1 MQTAGGLPPLV
12 APGAPLGDAESART
26 QRQARLP
33 ELGETGQR
41 RLANARVLVVGAGG
55 LGAPALLYLAAAGV
69 GTIGIVDD
77 DVVSVSDLH
86 RQVIH
91 SAGAVGEP
99 KVDSAARRL
108 AELAPEVVVRRY
120 PVRLDETNVAS
131 LLTGHDLVLDG
142 ADTFATRFL
151 VSDACAAAGL
161 PLVWASVL
169 RLDAQVSVF
178 WSRPPAGVAPV
189 TLRDLFPEPPAA
201 HLVPSCAEAGV
212 LGALCGIVGS
222 MMAIEAIKLVAGIGH
237 PLLGRVAVVD
247 ALTMRVREVP
257 LVPTAPA
264 SPPRPVASSAAAG
277 AVGAPASPGPVGS
290 SPAPRPRPWGSS
302 SPAALAADD
311 GPGALTAE
319 AYLALTRSSTHPTV
333 LLDVRE
339 PSEHAVDALA
349 GAVNVPV
356 STLVQAARG
365 GRVSEVLAA
374 AGVPDGAQVV
384 AYCSHGIRA
393 ARAVDLLTEDGWRA
407 DTLSPEAVA
416 RIRAA
421 ERAVR

>member
-1 MQTAGGLPPLV
+1 MQSADGLPLPPLV
-12 APGAPLGDAESART
+12 APGAPLSAAEAVRT

-55 LGAPALLYLAAAGV
+55 LGAPALQYLAAAGV

-77 DVVSVSDLH
+77 DVVAASDLH

-108 AELAPEVVVRRY
+108 LELAPEVVVHRHG
-120 PVRLDETNVAS
+120 VRLDETNAAALV
-131 LLTGHDLVLDG
+131 TGYDLVLDG

-169 RLDAQVSVF
+169 RFDAQVSVF
-178 WSRPPAGVAPV
+178 WSRPPHGVTPV
-189 TLRDLFPEPPAA
+189 TLRDLFPEPPAP

-222 MMAIEAIKLVAGIGH
+222 MMAIEAVKLIAGVGR

-257 LVPTAPA
+257 LVPVPAALGGRPPVPTA
-264 SPPRPVASSAAAG
+264 G
-277 AVGAPASPGPVGS
+277 HAP
-290 SPAPRPRPWGSS
+290 
-302 SPAALAADD
+302 SPAAWTPDD
-311 GPGALTAE
+311 GPGALTLE
-319 AYLALTRSSTHPTV
+319 AFLGLTKDSARPTV

-339 PSEHAVDALA
+339 PSEHVVDALA
-349 GAVNVPV
+349 GAVNVPI
-356 STLVQAARG
+356 SGLVQAARTD
-365 GRVSEVLAA
+365 RVAELLAA
-374 AGVPDGAQVV
+374 AGVPEGAQVV

-393 ARAVDLLTEDGWRA
+393 ARAVGILTEAGWYA
-407 DTLSPEAVA
+407 DTLSPEAVN
-416 RIRAA
+416 RL
-421 ERAVR
+421 RAVERVTR

>member
-1 MQTAGGLPPLV
+1 MQTADGLPTLPPLV
-12 APGAPLGDAESART
+12 EPAAPLSPAEASRT

-55 LGAPALLYLAAAGV
+55 LGAPALQYLAAAGV

-91 SAGAVGEP
+91 SASGVGEP

-108 AELAPEVVVRRY
+108 LELAPEVVVHRHA
-120 PVRLDETNVAS
+120 VRLDETNVAA
-131 LLTGHDLVLDG
+131 LLAGYDLVLDG

-151 VSDACAAAGL
+151 VSDACADRGL
-161 PLVWASVL
+161 PLVWGSVL
-169 RLDAQVSVF
+169 RFDAQVSVF
-178 WSRPPAGVAPV
+178 WSRPPAGIAPV
-189 TLRDLFPEPPAA
+189 TLRDLFPQPPAA

-222 MMAIEAIKLVAGIGH
+222 MMAIEAIKLLAGIGR

-257 LVPTAPA
+257 LVPSVP
-264 SPPRPVASSAAAG
+264 AAG
-277 AVGAPASPGPVGS
+277 A
-290 SPAPRPRPWGSS
+290 RPWVTR
-302 SPAALAADD
+302 AAWAADD
-311 GPGALTAE
+311 GPGTLTLAT
-319 AYLALTRSSTHPTV
+319 YLDLTRDSVHPTV

-339 PSEHAVDALA
+339 PSEHAVDALT

-356 STLVQAARG
+356 SDLVQAARVG
-365 GRVSEVLAA
+365 HVSQVLAA
-374 AGVPDGAQVV
+374 AGVREGAQVV

-393 ARAVDLLTEDGWRA
+393 ARAVDLLTEAGWRA
-407 DTLSPEAVA
+407 GTLLPEAVA
-416 RIRAA
+416 RLRTA
-421 ERAVR
+421 ERSAR

>member
-1 MQTAGGLPPLV
+1 MQSAGGLPPLV
-12 APGAPLGDAESART
+12 EPGAPLGGAESART

-33 ELGETGQR
+33 ELGEIGQR

-108 AELAPEVVVRRY
+108 AGLAPLVVVRRY

-131 LLTGHDLVLDG
+131 LLTGYDLVLDG

-151 VSDACAAAGL
+151 VSDACAVAGL

-169 RLDAQVSVF
+169 RFDAQVSVF
-178 WSRPPAGVAPV
+178 WSHPPSDVAPV

-222 MMAIEAIKLVAGIGH
+222 MMAIEAIKLVAGIGR

-257 LVPTAPA
+257 LVP
-264 SPPRPVASSAAAG
+264 G
-277 AVGAPASPGPVGS
+277 
-290 SPAPRPRPWGSS
+290 
-302 SPAALAADD
+302 PAAHEDPAAEARPSGVPARAAWAPDD
-311 GPGALTAE
+311 GPGALTLE
-319 AYLALTRSSTHPTV
+319 AYLDLTRDPARPTV

-349 GAVNVPV
+349 GAVNVPI
-356 STLVQAARG
+356 SHLVQAARG
-365 GRVSEVLAA
+365 DQVAELLAA
-374 AGVPDGAQVV
+374 AGVPDDAQVV

-393 ARAVDLLTEDGWRA
+393 ARAVGILTEAGRRA
-407 DTLSPEAVA
+407 GVLSPEAVA
-416 RIRAA
+416 RLWAA
-421 ERAVR
+421 ERVTR

>member
-1 MQTAGGLPPLV
+1 MQTADGLPTLPPLV
-12 APGAPLGDAESART
+12 EPAAPLSPAEASRT

-55 LGAPALLYLAAAGV
+55 LGAPALQYLAAAGV

-108 AELAPEVVVRRY
+108 LELAPEVVVHRHA
-120 PVRLDETNVAS
+120 VRLDETNVAT
-131 LLTGHDLVLDG
+131 LLAGYDLVLDG
-142 ADTFATRFL
+142 ADTFTTRFL
-151 VSDACAAAGL
+151 VRDACAARGL

-169 RLDAQVSVF
+169 RFDAQVSVF

-189 TLRDLFPEPPAA
+189 TLRDLFPEPPAP

-222 MMAIEAIKLVAGIGH
+222 MMAIEAIKLLAGIGR

-257 LVPTAPA
+257 LVP
-264 SPPRPVASSAAAG
+264 SSA
-277 AVGAPASPGPVGS
+277 VPSAPSWSAS
-290 SPAPRPRPWGSS
+290 AW
-302 SPAALAADD
+302 AADD
-311 GPGALTAE
+311 GPGTLTVE
-319 AYLALTRSSTHPTV
+319 AYLDLTRDPAHPTV

-339 PSEHAVDALA
+339 PSEHAVDALT
-349 GAVNVPV
+349 GAVNVPI
-356 STLVQAARG
+356 SDLVQAARVG
-365 GRVSEVLAA
+365 QVSQVLAA
-374 AGVPDGAQVV
+374 AGVHDGSQVV

-393 ARAVDLLTEDGWRA
+393 ARAVDLLTEAGWRA
-407 DTLSPEAVA
+407 DTLLPEAVA
-416 RIRAA
+416 RLRAA
-421 ERAVR
+421 ERSTR